1 MSSRFL
7 EGKRIPSSLHFLS
20 LGISRPAWEET
31 RTGGEQIEGFS
42 SFSALPLCRETH
54 LSSLPPHMQSMQE
67 FNAPT
72 FGETGQTP
80 PRQLTMLRLW
90 LHIAGIGFSASPTK
104 FSQRKSPHC
113 KPQHPSTKF

>member
-1 MSSRFL
+1 
-7 EGKRIPSSLHFLS
+7 
-20 LGISRPAWEET
+20 
-31 RTGGEQIEGFS
+31 
-42 SFSALPLCRETH
+42 
-54 LSSLPPHMQSMQE
+54 MQSMQE

-72 FGETGQTP
+72 FGATGQTP

-113 KPQHPSTKF
+113 KPQHPSTKFWEDDNP